1 MDKTRAFHTEC
12 SKSERENVVLTH
24 LYGII
29 YALSIWE
36 LYICS
41 LQGRDRDVELEKRLV
56 DTVGEV
62 EGGWDELGD

>member
-12 SKSERENVVLTH
+12 SKSERANVVLTH

-41 LQGRDRDVELEKRLV
+41 LQGSNRDVELENRLA
-56 DTVGEV
+56 DTVGEG
-62 EGGWDELGD
+62 EGGWDKLGD